1 RHAQGAG
8 DGGGRL
14 FQLLFR
20 HIDWE
25 VCYARNGDVRIRVR
39 IGDDQS
45 IRNIVCAFLAN
56 DDLDGNIIV
65 ARLHGCYFLELREF
79 LESSAV
85 RKLYTIDRGGVALCI
100 QCIEHVK
107 QTRILDASDGTV
119 KDDVESAGAV
129 KTNGTASKPLFLTG
143 VLFDS
148 IVRVFDG
155 FLSTNSTLGVLLYRN
170 VHLRRCRTL
179 GKRNTGSNAN
189 GIGIIARGN
198 KA

>member
-1 RHAQGAG
+1 M
-8 DGGGRL
+8 
-14 FQLLFR
+14 
-20 HIDWE
+20 
-25 VCYARNGDVRIRVR
+25 
-39 IGDDQS
+39 
-45 IRNIVCAFLAN
+45 
-56 DDLDGNIIV
+56 
-65 ARLHGCYFLELREF
+65 
-79 LESSAV
+79 
-85 RKLYTIDRGGVALCI
+85 
-100 QCIEHVK
+100 
-107 QTRILDASDGTV
+107 TV

-198 KA
+198 KAGVFNLCETGIDANVRGVVLPFRSRPHNKQIVKAGVIDNRGLDVDVHSGNHVIVFAHWLLSSLISASVK